1 MLFKKKSTDPLAIE
15 LRRTQVIPAK
25 LLDSL
30 ENLAFVNQ
38 LGLLLELS
46 LWSGLKPDA
55 VAGVMKIAYADAN
68 FDAMSTLNVFNLIQY
83 FPQTVARK
91 GYFPLGVTQSKLY
104 LAGTKPIDAETL
116 AQLKL
121 DEGVSAEVI
130 RVAPSIVQNLVDGWH
145 DEFAGEDV
153 EEPESQEPVAMYL
166 RNFILAQTCRTGH
179 VVFEK
184 GFGSNFKLD
193 VVGDKSG
200 TQREEFDAE
209 TSRAALFV
217 ICATHPRLAEE
228 GFDPEMR
235 VEAGHIHFVL
245 EGTLSKT
252 LFGGERLS
260 LRLVERTEVARD
272 EQSN

>member
-1 MLFKKKSTDPLAIE
+1 M
-15 LRRTQVIPAK
+15 
-25 LLDSL
+25 
-30 ENLAFVNQ
+30 
-38 LGLLLELS
+38 
-46 LWSGLKPDA
+46 
-55 VAGVMKIAYADAN
+55 
-68 FDAMSTLNVFNLIQY
+68 
-83 FPQTVARK
+83 
-91 GYFPLGVTQSKLY
+91 TQSKLY